1 MKLLKIIFALMLVFF
16 VATSC
21 KKEIKETTVENSQM
35 QEVLAIHDEVM
46 PKMGTIG
53 KLITQMDEK
62 IKETDSTEAFVNASL
77 YLKDSHKEMMDWMKN
92 FGDSFDSD
100 EILKGKSLTDEKQ
113 KLLEEEEAK
122 IKALRDKMNFSIITA
137 EELLN

>member
-1 MKLLKIIFALMLVFF
+1 MKSLKIIFALMLVLF

-21 KKEIKETTVENSQM
+21 KKEIKETSVENSQM

-62 IKETDSTEAFVNASL
+62 IKETDSTEAFVNASQ

-113 KLLEEEEAK
+113 KLLDEEEAK